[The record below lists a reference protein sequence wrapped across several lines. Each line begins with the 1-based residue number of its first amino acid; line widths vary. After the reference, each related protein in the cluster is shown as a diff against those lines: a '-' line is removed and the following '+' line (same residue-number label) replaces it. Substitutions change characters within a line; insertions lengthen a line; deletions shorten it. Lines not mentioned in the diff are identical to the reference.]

1 MKNTILL
8 MRGFAEL
15 TVNEYKKFKK
25 YDTLM
30 GNDSNPEELKRWK
43 LTPEGETEAKK
54 ELSKYHCKYKR
65 INQIIYIEEYALEYC
80 NCDED
85 GEFIE
90 GSDYDFAE
98 TIDDV
103 VE

>member
-30 GNDSNPEELKRWK
+30 GNDSDPEELKRWK
-43 LTPEGETEAKK
+43 LTPDGEAEAKRNYLSIIASIR
-54 ELSKYHCKYKR
+54 ELIK
-65 INQIIYIEEYALEYC
+65 
-80 NCDED
+80 
-85 GEFIE
+85 
-90 GSDYDFAE
+90 
-98 TIDDV
+98 
-103 VE
+103 

>member
-43 LTPEGETEAKK
+43 FTSDGEAEAKK
-54 ELSKYHCKYKR
+54 G
-65 INQIIYIEEYALEYC
+65 II
-80 NCDED
+80 
-85 GEFIE
+85 
-90 GSDYDFAE
+90 
-98 TIDDV
+98 
-103 VE
+103 

>member
-30 GNDSNPEELKRWK
+30 GNDSNPEELKK
-43 LTPEGETEAKK
+43 ME
-54 ELSKYHCKYKR
+54 
-65 INQIIYIEEYALEYC
+65 IY
-80 NCDED
+80 
-85 GEFIE
+85 
-90 GSDYDFAE
+90 SRR
-98 TIDDV
+98 
-103 VE
+103 